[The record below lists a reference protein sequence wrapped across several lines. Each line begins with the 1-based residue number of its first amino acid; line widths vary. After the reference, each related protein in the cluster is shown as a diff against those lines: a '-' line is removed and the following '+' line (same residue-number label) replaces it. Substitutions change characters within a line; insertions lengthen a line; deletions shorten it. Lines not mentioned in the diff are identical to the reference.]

1 MNDTKER
8 YFRIAEKIIG
18 NETDD
23 FKKYELI
30 NNHVLCHI
38 NNVIDAVDVVTEMKI
53 GGKKMTQEEYL
64 NILDKGVES
73 CNELDRLAKQYNEEP
88 VFNIDM
94 SQKYTELYYKG
105 NKFIE
110 EI

>member
-38 NNVIDAVDVVTEMKI
+38 NNIIDAVDVVTEMKI
-53 GGKKMTQEEYL
+53 GGKKNDTRRIFKHIGQ
-64 NILDKGVES
+64 G
-73 CNELDRLAKQYNEEP
+73 R
-88 VFNIDM
+88 
-94 SQKYTELYYKG
+94 
-105 NKFIE
+105 
-110 EI
+110 EIM